1 MVVNMSSDLL
11 LFQEEYLK
19 KFSEETQA
27 SEDESSEA
35 ESFEIVLERINKLSK
50 NFENSRDLH
59 ELLNNIDKLR
69 EIVFGAL

>member
-27 SEDESSEA
+27 SEDESPEA

>member
-35 ESFEIVLERINKLSK
+35 ESFEIVLERITKLSK
-50 NFENSRDLH
+50 NFENSKDLH